1 MVTAEIL
8 RRGEKKRKQL
18 SEMRLMTKFMRVAAV
33 VLDQA
38 EVILRDY
45 GGHADLLYGTIIHNN
60 VSSA

>member
-1 MVTAEIL
+1 
-8 RRGEKKRKQL
+8 
-18 SEMRLMTKFMRVAAV
+18 MTKIMRVAAV
-33 VLDQA
+33 VLDQT